1 MQGHTPSVRAIHAD
15 PRAFLLCNNRT
26 SNPHLENWSVPV
38 RVGRAASAHIFT
50 DERRNQNLKRGS
62 DLSKV
67 TQLKMC
73 ENQLPN

>member
-1 MQGHTPSVRAIHAD
+1 M
-15 PRAFLLCNNRT
+15 
-26 SNPHLENWSVPV
+26 PV

-50 DERRNQNLKRGS
+50 DKRRTQNLKRGS

-73 ENQLPN
+73 QNQLPN